1 MYLFLGNRQIVL
13 TATKGYTFC
22 IESNNEEIVNTPA
35 LTTLIKENLN
45 LENDIIVIKSRLKNK
60 CRLFVIE
67 NDLLRDQILHEY
79 DESEEEFVMESFL
92 TDLCLTYEYPLCGY
106 ITSSTPVAE
115 ITELPRKILKFN
127 NDDTLFVNCNKVKF
141 PFFVCNFYTN
151 SNPIMLD
158 NAPHMCENTI
168 VKIVSL
174 LPTTR
179 YRISHIERCV
189 LNRYTKFI
197 INNLS

>member
-1 MYLFLGNRQIVL
+1 M
-13 TATKGYTFC
+13 TTKGYTFC

-67 NDLLRDQILHEY
+67 NDLLHDQILHEY

-92 TDLCLTYEYPLCGY
+92 TDLRLTYEYPLCGY

-115 ITELPRKILKFN
+115 IIELPR
-127 NDDTLFVNCNKVKF
+127 
-141 PFFVCNFYTN
+141 
-151 SNPIMLD
+151 
-158 NAPHMCENTI
+158 I
-168 VKIVSL
+168 V
-174 LPTTR
+174 TQ
-179 YRISHIERCV
+179 
-189 LNRYTKFI
+189 
-197 INNLS
+197 

>member
-45 LENDIIVIKSRLKNK
+45 LENDIIVIKCRLKNK

-79 DESEEEFVMESFL
+79 DESKEEFVMESFL
-92 TDLCLTYEYPLCGY
+92 TDLFLTYEYPLCGY
-106 ITSSTPVAE
+106 ITSSTPIAE
-115 ITELPRKILKFN
+115 IIELPRKILKFN
-127 NDDTLFVNCNKVKF
+127 NDDTLFVNCNTVKF

-168 VKIVSL
+168 VKLVSL
-174 LPTTR
+174 LPTT
-179 YRISHIERCV
+179 
-189 LNRYTKFI
+189 
-197 INNLS
+197 

>member
-1 MYLFLGNRQIVL
+1 MCLFLGNRQIVL
-13 TATKGYTFC
+13 TAKKGYTFC
-22 IESNNEEIVNTPA
+22 IESNNEEIVNTSA

-92 TDLCLTYEYPLCGY
+92 TDLCLTYGYPLCGY

-115 ITELPRKILKFN
+115 IIELPRKILKFN
-127 NDDTLFVNCNKVKF
+127 NDDTLFVNCNTV
-141 PFFVCNFYTN
+141 
-151 SNPIMLD
+151 
-158 NAPHMCENTI
+158 
-168 VKIVSL
+168 
-174 LPTTR
+174 
-179 YRISHIERCV
+179 
-189 LNRYTKFI
+189 
-197 INNLS
+197 

>member
-1 MYLFLGNRQIVL
+1 MCLFLGNRQIVL

-67 NDLLRDQILHEY
+67 NDLLRDQILHE
-79 DESEEEFVMESFL
+79 SEEEFVMESFL

-115 ITELPRKILKFN
+115 IIELPRKILKFN
-127 NDDTLFVNCNKVKF
+127 NDDTLFVNRNTVKF

-168 VKIVSL
+168 VKLLSL
-174 LPTTR
+174 LPTMR
-179 YRISHIERCV
+179 YRISHIERYV